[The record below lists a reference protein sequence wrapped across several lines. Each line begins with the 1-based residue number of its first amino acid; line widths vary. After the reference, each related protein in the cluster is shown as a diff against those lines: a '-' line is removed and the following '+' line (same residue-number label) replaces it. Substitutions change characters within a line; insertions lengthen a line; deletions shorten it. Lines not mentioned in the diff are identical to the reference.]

1 MVYLSNVDLY
11 LAIIYVS
18 IGVLKFWVMETT
30 NIYDFFHLLGLS
42 KIRPNM
48 NFGGDL
54 AFAHICH
61 NTFFFPSQRE
71 WRNAHKQRPK

>member
-1 MVYLSNVDLY
+1 
-11 LAIIYVS
+11 
-18 IGVLKFWVMETT
+18 METT

-61 NTFFFPSQRE
+61 NTFFLALSKRMEKCSQAKIKVRGKKHTMPSI
-71 WRNAHKQRPK
+71 HLFFHLVF